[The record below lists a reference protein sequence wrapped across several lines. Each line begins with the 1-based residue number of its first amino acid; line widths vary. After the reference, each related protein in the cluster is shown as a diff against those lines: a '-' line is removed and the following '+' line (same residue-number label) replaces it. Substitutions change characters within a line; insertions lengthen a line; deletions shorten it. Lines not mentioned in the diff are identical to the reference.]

1 MIYSDLTAILR
12 DDPWPLATGMR
23 DHDHEEVNVTPGEH
37 PGLGFARLARC
48 TP

>member
-1 MIYSDLTAILR
+1 MS
-12 DDPWPLATGMR
+12 

-37 PGLGFARLARC
+37 PGLGFARLARF